1 MQCRQCGTTHYEGDN
16 FCRQCGESLNVT
28 RLPARATSTQLDRV
42 RSNVKLLA
50 WRGVATMAVTTLAQ
64 MMVREAI
71 RQVTPAPIRGLRRRD
86 GNQAPVRP
94 PRQAPAAWGG
104 YPPAEI
110 QEAVVVR
117 RIRFR
122 R

>member
-1 MQCRQCGTTHYEGDN
+1 MQCRQCGTNHHEGDN
-16 FCRQCGESLNVT
+16 FCRQCGESLHVT
-28 RLPARATSTQLDRV
+28 RLPARATTTLPDRF
-42 RSNVKLLA
+42 RTNVKILA
-50 WRGVATMAVTTLAQ
+50 WRGVATMAVTALAQ

-71 RQVTPAPIRGLRRRD
+71 RHVTPAPIRGLRRRE
-86 GNQAPVRP
+86 GNQLPARA

>member
-1 MQCRQCGTTHYEGDN
+1 MQCRQCGTNHFEGDN
-16 FCRQCGESLNVT
+16 FCRQCGESLHVT
-28 RLPARATSTQLDRV
+28 RLPARTTSNLPDRV
-42 RSNVKLLA
+42 RTNVKIFA
-50 WRGVATMAVTTLAQ
+50 WRGVATMAVTALAQ

-71 RQVTPAPIRGLRRRD
+71 RQVTPAPIRGLGRREPNR
-86 GNQAPVRP
+86 PPMRP

-110 QEAVVVR
+110 QETVVVR